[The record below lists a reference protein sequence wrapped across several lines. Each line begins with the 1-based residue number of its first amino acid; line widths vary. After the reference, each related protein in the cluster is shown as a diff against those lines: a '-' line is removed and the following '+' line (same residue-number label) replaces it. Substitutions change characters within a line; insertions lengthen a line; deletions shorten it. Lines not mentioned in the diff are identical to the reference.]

1 MHLYSHFEPAPKSSY
16 LARLPESRQQLIQPP
31 VQSEGLLFDI
41 VRNVDLPQIDGHISG
56 VWLAGHQAHHRGLDQ
71 LIAPANAQLQNHQ
84 FFWNRAWAAASG
96 IIL

>member
-1 MHLYSHFEPAPKSSY
+1 MPRTPPGEQAAAHPA
-16 LARLPESRQQLIQPP
+16 ARPDR
-31 VQSEGLLFDI
+31 GLFFDI
-41 VRNVDLPQIDGHISG
+41 VRNVDLTKIEGHISG

-84 FFWNRAWAAASG
+84 FLSVVGFQKVLEPCLAAVSG